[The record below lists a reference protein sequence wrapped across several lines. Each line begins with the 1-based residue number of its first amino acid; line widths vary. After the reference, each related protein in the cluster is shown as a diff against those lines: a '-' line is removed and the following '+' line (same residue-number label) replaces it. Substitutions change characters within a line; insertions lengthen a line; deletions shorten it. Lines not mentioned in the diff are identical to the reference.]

1 MSINYKI
8 HTKKP
13 AALTGEIG
21 ELLKNLKDIQK
32 NKYAFWYNA
41 VGKTIAK
48 VAIPVYI
55 KKGVLIVRVEDS
67 VWRFE
72 LTRRKPEIM
81 ENVNKNLNGNSK
93 ISDIIFK

>member
-13 AALTGEIG
+13 AALNSEIG
-21 ELLKNLKDIQK
+21 ELLKSLKNIQK

-41 VGKTIAK
+41 VGEAIAK
-48 VAIPVYI
+48 VAIPVYN

-72 LTRRKPEIM
+72 LTRRRPEII
-81 ENVNKNLNGNSK
+81 ENINKNLNENSK
-93 ISDIIFK
+93 IKDIIFK